1 MYTRVLKVVVR
12 SAEGVVTVLL
22 VALLALAI
30 VGLVVDVANA
40 LIGHHVL
47 DFGTLLRLIDYV
59 LIVFVLVELIAIAFA
74 FAFAYLAGH
83 SIVATVLEAT
93 LVAVARNIIAF
104 EPGEHALERGLSL
117 ALLMLAVSVGC
128 PCSAVCA
135 ARRCVTIALR
145 SPTSHRDTR
154 GSSRLLHRVL
164 DVRPEAADTPA
175 R

>member
-1 MYTRVLKVVVR
+1 MYTRVLKVGVR

-47 DFGTLLRLIDYV
+47 DFGTLLRMIDYV
-59 LIVFVLVELIAIAFA
+59 LIVFVLVELIAI
-74 FAFAYLAGH
+74 AFAYLAGH

-104 EPGEHALERGLSL
+104 EPGEHALERGLAL

-145 SPTSHRDTR
+145 SPTSHRDAR